1 MTASGGIMSEQIDI
15 QEFQLDLD
23 QLHRRAADLT
33 QELGNANYA
42 LREKRRELA
51 QVNAAI
57 EARVHERTHVL
68 AKANEQLQESD
79 WLRSIISGI
88 D

>member
-1 MTASGGIMSEQIDI
+1 MTIEGGIMSEQITI
-15 QEFQLDLD
+15 QEFQLDLE
-23 QLHRRAADLT
+23 QLHRRAAALT

-51 QVNAAI
+51 EVNAAI
-57 EARVHERTHVL
+57 EARVHDRTRDL
-68 AKANEQLQESD
+68 AKANEQLRESD
-79 WLRSIISGI
+79 WLRSIFGGI

>member
-1 MTASGGIMSEQIDI
+1 MTEPIALH
-15 QEFQLDLD
+15 EFQLDLD

-42 LREKRRELA
+42 LREKRRALNE
-51 QVNAAI
+51 VNAAI
-57 EARVHERTHVL
+57 EARVHQRTQAL
-68 AKANEQLQESD
+68 TKANEQLRESD
-79 WLRSIISGI
+79 WLRSIFSAI

>member
-1 MTASGGIMSEQIDI
+1 MSEQITI
-15 QEFQLDLD
+15 QEFQLDLE
-23 QLHRRAADLT
+23 QLHRRAAALT

-51 QVNAAI
+51 EVNAAI
-57 EARVHERTHVL
+57 EARVHDRTRDL
-68 AKANEQLQESD
+68 AKANEQLRESD
-79 WLRSIISGI
+79 WLRSIFGGI